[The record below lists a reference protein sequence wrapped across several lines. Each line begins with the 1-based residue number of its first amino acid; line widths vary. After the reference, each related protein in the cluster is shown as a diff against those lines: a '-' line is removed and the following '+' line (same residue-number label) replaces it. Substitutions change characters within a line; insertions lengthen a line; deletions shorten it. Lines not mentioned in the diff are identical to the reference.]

1 MPGGGAVDF
10 SLSRYLNV
18 RRAEQ
23 PRLAW
28 LYMMLFVS
36 IMGCVWGEA
45 VIEAGFLREV
55 GIQYLPLAIIGNAV
69 VSMATITIYN
79 AFADRVANQKL
90 LIAILLFAVVGM
102 GLSVLLLA
110 YGQVLIAFPLLYV
123 VDSVVFGDLLN
134 VHWPIYVNGFFDT
147 QSAKRVVPVLSSAAR
162 LATIVGG
169 LTMPVLTHALSPTA
183 IIFVML
189 FMQLMMVILI
199 VLMRRTL
206 GDHSVT
212 TSAPSQPSDPRQA
225 VIHIQE
231 GYRYIISS
239 PFLRWIAMTTLLMTV
254 LLAFINYQSGFAML
268 VNLKTTENIAN
279 FTAMLSALANLLA
292 LPLQLFVLSRLI
304 GRIGVGN
311 AALIYPA
318 TSLAAI
324 ASLTLAPN
332 FITAGFG
339 YLTRTV
345 VRTTFHSPADS
356 LLYNAVP
363 LRMKARARGFISGY
377 VMTTGS
383 LIGGLLIMLFNTQ
396 AVLPLLGVLFGSL
409 ALIYMFSAI
418 QVRRQYGKAVVAML
432 EQDDYVSL
440 LASSDLHLAA
450 VDDATLNRLAA
461 KMAQS
466 GDNLELKGFVA
477 QVICQV
483 GGAQAVPILADA
495 IRQAGNGQ
503 SRARLLEILAA
514 SGTNPVSAEA
524 IFTTYLGD
532 AAQEVRQAALVGLE
546 RTAGENSA
554 RFRTLVTPLL
564 ADREIGV
571 RAVALAALVRNRGF
585 YTQPAAGMVL
595 DTLLASDRPEQR
607 VLGVR
612 ILAQLTRSPEQPVT
626 DGFVARFL
634 ASFRDPSDEV
644 RLAAALALEETL
656 KQSDRL
662 PQWLPLPVLGQLL
675 SDPVERVRYT
685 AAVLLGQ
692 SSQSEASEMLIK
704 ALNDV
709 SATVRSASVQSLVQA
724 GPAIINLIHPLLDSP
739 QPRLRIVSAAILGR
753 VDPLQFGP
761 NILSIYVT
769 GHLQTAYRAWGYL
782 AALASST
789 SSPASSLL
797 QSAIS
802 EQNAQRIEEI
812 FYLLG
817 AIRPPQAVNKIAVAL
832 RSQDPNKRANALE
845 ALEVLTTPQI
855 AGLLGPL
862 CEEPPDTNTILT
874 LSSTTWDQLVPD
886 SEQTLRALMLD
897 PQDPWL
903 GELAAMVASPDA
915 HPQENKMF
923 SDIEKVIFLK
933 EVPFFQAMTVE
944 QLRVLASVCEEEF
957 FPAGTRLF
965 VEGDPGGALYV
976 VASGRVGIEQEKRK
990 GSFVRLA
997 TIESHSYLGE
1007 TDFFDNN
1014 CRTNSAI
1021 AIQDTLTLRLRRE
1034 PLIALAR
1041 QYPDL
1046 SLELINVLS
1055 VRLREVNDR
1064 MAELTRA
1071 HPQKLHKLYDQLN

>member
-1 MPGGGAVDF
+1 
-10 SLSRYLNV
+10 V
-18 RRAEQ
+18 RRTEQ

-28 LYMMLFVS
+28 LYAMLFVS

-45 VIEAGFLREV
+45 VIEAGFLRDV

-90 LIAILLFAVVGM
+90 LIAILIFSVVGM
-102 GLSVLLLA
+102 GISVLLLA
-110 YGQVLIAFPLLYV
+110 YGQVMIAFPLLYV

-162 LATIVGG
+162 LAAIIGG

-189 FMQLMMVILI
+189 LMQLVMVILI

-206 GDHSVT
+206 GDPSVA
-212 TSAPSQPSDPRQA
+212 TSSPPAPSDPRQA
-225 VIHIQE
+225 IAHIQE
-231 GYRYIISS
+231 GYRYIIGSS
-239 PFLRWIAMTTLLMTV
+239 FLRWIAAATLLMTV
-254 LLAFINYQSGFAML
+254 LLAFINYQSGYAML
-268 VNLKTTENIAN
+268 VNLKTAENIAN

-304 GRIGVGN
+304 GRVGVGN

-318 TSLAAI
+318 TSLTAI

-383 LIGGLLIMLFNTQ
+383 LIGGGPIMLFNAQ
-396 AVLPLLGVLFGSL
+396 SAIPLLAVLFGGL
-409 ALIYMFSAI
+409 ALVYMFSAI

-440 LASSDLHLAA
+440 LTSSDVQLAA

-483 GGAQAVPILADA
+483 GGVQAVPILAEA

-503 SRARLLEILAA
+503 SRAKLLEILAA
-514 SGTNPVSAEA
+514 SGSNPVSAEA
-524 IFTTYLGD
+524 IFTAYLGD
-532 AAQEVRQAALVGLE
+532 PEQEVRQAALVGLE
-546 RTAGENSA
+546 RTAGENTA
-554 RFRTLVTPLL
+554 RFRSLVTPLL
-564 ADREIGV
+564 TDHELGV
-571 RAVALAALVRNRGF
+571 RAVALSALVRNRGF
-585 YTQPAAGMVL
+585 YTQPAAGLVL
-595 DTLLASDRPEQR
+595 DTLLASDRPDQR
-607 VLGVR
+607 VLGAR
-612 ILAQLTRSPEQPVT
+612 ILGQLVHSLERPVG
-626 DGFVARFL
+626 DAFVPRFL
-634 ASFRDPSDEV
+634 ESLRDSSDEV
-644 RLAAALALEETL
+644 RLAAALALEE
-656 KQSDRL
+656 SIGRSEHL
-662 PQWLPLPVLGQLL
+662 PEWLPLPVLGQLL
-675 SDPVERVRYT
+675 SDPVERVRY
-685 AAVLLGQ
+685 AAAILLGQ
-692 SSQSEASEMLIK
+692 SFQSEAHEMLIK
-704 ALNDV
+704 ALSDV
-709 SATVRSASVQSLVQA
+709 SATVRLASGQGLVQA
-724 GPAIINLIHPLLDSP
+724 GPAIINLIRPLLDTP
-739 QPRLRIVSAAILGR
+739 RPRLRTVSAAILGR
-753 VDPLQFGP
+753 VDPVQFGS
-761 NILSIYVT
+761 NILSVYVP
-769 GHLQTAYRAWGYL
+769 GHLQAAYRTWGYL

-789 SSPASSLL
+789 PSPASNLL
-797 QSAIS
+797 KSALS
-802 EQNAQRIEEI
+802 ERNAQRIEEI
-812 FYLLG
+812 FYLLC
-817 AIRPPQAVNKIAVAL
+817 AIRSPQAVNKIAISL

-855 AGLLGPL
+855 ARLLGPL

-874 LSSTTWDQLVPD
+874 LSSTTWDQLAPD
-886 SEQTLRALMLD
+886 SEQTVRALMLD
-897 PQDPWL
+897 PEDPWL
-903 GELAAMVASPDA
+903 GELAAMVGSPNI
-915 HPQENKMF
+915 HPLENKMF

-957 FPAGTRLF
+957 FPADTHLF

-976 VASGRVGIEQEKRK
+976 VTSGRVGIEQEKRK
-990 GSFVRLA
+990 GSFVRIA
-997 TIESHSYLGE
+997 TVEAHSYLGE

-1014 CRTNSAI
+1014 RRTNSAI

-1034 PLIALAR
+1034 PLIALSR

-1055 VRLREVNDR
+1055 SRLREANDR
-1064 MAELTRA
+1064 IAELTRA